1 MASLTWL
8 DFSEQD
14 RQRALD
20 VLDLFREKGTVDE
33 LGIGTVRDAL
43 ADVLFPGTSTI
54 MTRARYY
61 LFITWMYQE
70 LERKRISSSEIAQR
84 GRKAELAL
92 IEALYAAGEREGLI
106 GVEARKTLKRL
117 PSTIYWQGLGILGM
131 RKFPGSRERYHR
143 ALDRLY
149 RDGGEV
155 IRGDD
160 GHALVGGRRTN
171 WDPQLPPPPAD
182 FPTTATFEL
191 TSPEATYFRERVMNA
206 APHSYFA
213 YLVSNI
219 ERYEDKDLPWDAPL
233 NSGLPPATASELQ
246 HARNFS
252 DAMHGSAL
260 IYNLM
265 LAEQG
270 SRDEEREFY
279 REQVEDWSDRA
290 SLRMPVLASWS
301 RSAFWALVDRSGRRV
316 PPRTRHF
323 VNTWLD
329 RLVNGEPRTLAD
341 DQQIRAGIRLR
352 ERQLKGSLARLEN
365 ARALER
371 WGGASS
377 AAPLDFRWNRPTR
390 TLLADL
396 KNAVG
401 AS

>member
-1 MASLTWL
+1 MAFFTWL

-54 MTRARYY
+54 MSRARYY
-61 LFITWMYQE
+61 LFIPWIYQE

-84 GRKAELAL
+84 GKKAELAL
-92 IEALYAAGEREGLI
+92 IEALYASGERAGLI

-117 PSTIYWQGLGILGM
+117 PSTIYWQGLGILGV
-131 RKFPGSRERYHR
+131 RRFPGSRERYHR

-155 IRGDD
+155 VRGDD
-160 GHALVGGRRTN
+160 GHAVVGGRRTN
-171 WDPQLPPPPAD
+171 WDPQLPLPPAD
-182 FPTTATFEL
+182 FPATASFAL
-191 TSPEATYFRERVMNA
+191 TAAEATYFRERVMNA
-206 APHSYFA
+206 SPHSYFA

-219 ERYEDKDLPWDAPL
+219 EQYRDKDLPWDAPL
-233 NSGLPPATASELQ
+233 NSGLPPKTASELQ
-246 HARNFS
+246 HAQNFS
-252 DAMHGSAL
+252 DCMHGAAL
-260 IYNLM
+260 TYNLM

-270 SRDEEREFY
+270 SDEEPREKY
-279 REQVEDWSDRA
+279 RVLLDQWAERVSI
-290 SLRMPVLASWS
+290 RMPVLESWS
-301 RSAFWALVDRSGRRV
+301 RSAFWAVIDGSGRQV
-316 PPRTRHF
+316 TPRTRAF
-323 VNTWLD
+323 INTWLD
-329 RLVNGEPRTLAD
+329 RLLSGKPRALAD
-341 DQQIRAGIRLR
+341 DKQIRVGIRLR

-377 AAPLDFRWNRPTR
+377 AEPLDFRWSRPTR
-390 TLLADL
+390 TLLRDL
-396 KNAVG
+396 KNAVD
-401 AS
+401 AA